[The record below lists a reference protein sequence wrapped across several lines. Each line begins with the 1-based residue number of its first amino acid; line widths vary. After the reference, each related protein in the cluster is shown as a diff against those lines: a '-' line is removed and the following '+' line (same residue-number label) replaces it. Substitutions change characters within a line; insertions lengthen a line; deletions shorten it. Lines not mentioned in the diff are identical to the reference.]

1 MATKKTKASTVNKEV
16 LTEMVTC
23 TLSVYRKLTEEAAK
37 LPSLIID
44 VTSREGN
51 VKPDIHPVVAAI
63 NSTAETLRRQL
74 SESMV
79 PPKSKASKGRG
90 GADDEENDPL
100 AKLISKVEQLND
112 D

>member
-1 MATKKTKASTVNKEV
+1 MATKKTKPSTVNKEV

-51 VKPDIHPVVAAI
+51 VKPDVHPVVAAI

-79 PPKSKASKGRG
+79 TPKSKASKGRG